1 MSQHLMHLY
10 TGNGKGKTT
19 AAMGQALRMLG
30 HGKPV
35 FIAQFMKDGT
45 SGELESLKRFDLAT
59 VFEGAQLKGFFVN
72 LIPQQQEEARRQHG
86 EALEAMIMAVSR
98 IQPALTVLDELCVA
112 LYIRLVRQED
122 ALRLIKTALQHGD
135 VVVTGR
141 YAPENLM
148 EMADYVTRMEA
159 VRHPFD
165 AGVPAREG
173 IEW

>member
-45 SGELESLKRFDLAT
+45 SGELKSLKRFDLAT
-59 VFEGAQLKGFFVN
+59 VFEGALGFFGK
-72 LIPQQQEEARRQHG
+72 PDTRQQGARQRHG
-86 EALEAMIMAVSR
+86 EALEAMTEAVR
-98 IQPALTVLDELCVA
+98 APATDFDRAGRAVCRFIHA
-112 LYIRLVRQED
+112 LVRQED
-122 ALRLIKTALQHGD
+122 ACGQDQTALQHGESWSPGGMRRKPD
-135 VVVTGR
+135 GDGR
-141 YAPENLM
+141 LC
-148 EMADYVTRMEA
+148 DRMEA

>member
-45 SGELESLKRFDLAT
+45 SGELKSLKRFDLAT
-59 VFEGAQLKGFFVN
+59 VFEGAQLQGFFGN
-72 LIPQQQEEARRQHG
+72 LTPQQQEEARQRHG
-86 EALEAMIMAVSR
+86 EALEAMTEAVSR
-98 IQPALTVLDELCVA
+98 LRPALTVLDELCVA
-112 LYIRLVRQED
+112 LFMRLVRQED

-141 YAPENLM
+141 YAPDSLL

-159 VRHPFD
+159 VKHPFD
-165 AGVPAREG
+165 TGTPAREG